1 MIPGSQLRTHLGSP
15 RCEHQTLNFLFA
27 QFTASVWRRRL
38 SLLLRYPRMQSVCLQ
53 CLSRCSEP
61 KARNKDNKNEFYISG
76 IWWADRNEFSLRY
89 KKKKKNPQS
98 PSPSQSYERK
108 PRHAS
113 FYLPISI
120 YFNKPDPIPWVNRFL
135 NYVSKAF
142 FWQSPVILGHSMT
155 VLKGRKPDVTITKLV
170 SLRSDNSKILESK
183 VLSSNSRF

>member
-1 MIPGSQLRTHLGSP
+1 MCREGGFPCFWGTLGCRASVCSACLVAANPKPEIKTTKTNSISQESGGQLGMNSHLGT
-15 RCEHQTLNFLFA
+15 R
-27 QFTASVWRRRL
+27 
-38 SLLLRYPRMQSVCLQ
+38 
-53 CLSRCSEP
+53 
-61 KARNKDNKNEFYISG
+61 
-76 IWWADRNEFSLRY
+76 
-89 KKKKKNPQS
+89 KKKNPQS